1 MVALGSLHPDTSTS
15 STTPW
20 GTPRGTTGRSRITC
34 DVKVPNSIW
43 CSVNLATLVL
53 SLSEIC
59 ELEQQMLFDDGNDHG
74 NGKEPERKNSNG
86 FNPDG
91 TMTAKDIPSFDQN
104 SNAHSRW
111 SI

>member
-1 MVALGSLHPDTSTS
+1 MIASFIVAAVPDV
-15 STTPW
+15 
-20 GTPRGTTGRSRITC
+20 PRE
-34 DVKVPNSIW
+34 VKVQIHREN
-43 CSVNLATLVL
+43 
-53 SLSEIC
+53 

-74 NGKEPERKNSNG
+74 NGKESQRKNSNG